1 MPRSF
6 NLEQFEKAKRKRTR
20 LSALLI
26 FILIPLTIM
35 FGYYFLGD
43 RKYILISILILV
55 YTMFP
60 FFMVFEK
67 RKPKARE
74 IVMIGM
80 LSALTVCGN
89 LLSVGVLPI
98 QMGTAMVI
106 ISGISFGPEA
116 GFLVG
121 ALARFISNF
130 FQGQGPWTP
139 WQMFCWGLLGFL
151 AGLVFNKVDLDKI
164 KSRDFKVIMGPVI
177 CVIFSMIIAYISY
190 LLFPGKDNTFFGW
203 RLYIFGVAGLIAG
216 VSLQHKRLPVDDL
229 TLTVFTFFTV
239 FILYGGI
246 MNICAMVTSAALPG
260 KEISLDAMKL
270 LYISGAPYDAVHA
283 ARAAICMFILGD
295 KMIRKLE
302 RVKIKYGFYR

>member
-6 NLEQFEKAKRKRTR
+6 NVEQFEKAKRKRTR

-26 FILIPLTIM
+26 FILIPLTII
-35 FGYYFLGD
+35 FGYFFLGD

-190 LLFPGKDNTFFGW
+190 LLFPGKDNTFFG
-203 RLYIFGVAGLIAG
+203 
-216 VSLQHKRLPVDDL
+216 
-229 TLTVFTFFTV
+229 
-239 FILYGGI
+239 
-246 MNICAMVTSAALPG
+246 
-260 KEISLDAMKL
+260 
-270 LYISGAPYDAVHA
+270 
-283 ARAAICMFILGD
+283 
-295 KMIRKLE
+295 
-302 RVKIKYGFYR
+302 

>member
-1 MPRSF
+1 MLKEAELDRFLDEFFDGTMPVQSEEK
-6 NLEQFEKAKRKRTR
+6 NTDESTEDLEEYTLPTDGLIIRQMKRDGKVSRRTWAALALMVIIVPVILYLSVRIFHGRRYMVCR
-20 LSALLI
+20 LIVVVAAML
-26 FILIPLTIM
+26 
-35 FGYYFLGD
+35 
-43 RKYILISILILV
+43 
-55 YTMFP
+55 P
-60 FFMVFEK
+60 FFMMFEG

-116 GFLVG
+116 GLLVG
-121 ALARFISNF
+121 AVARFISNF

-177 CVIFSMIIAYISY
+177 CVIFSMIIDYISS
-190 LLFPGKDNTFFGW
+190 LLFPGEDNTF
-203 RLYIFGVAGLIAG
+203 I
-216 VSLQHKRLPVDDL
+216 
-229 TLTVFTFFTV
+229 
-239 FILYGGI
+239 
-246 MNICAMVTSAALPG
+246 
-260 KEISLDAMKL
+260 
-270 LYISGAPYDAVHA
+270 
-283 ARAAICMFILGD
+283 
-295 KMIRKLE
+295 
-302 RVKIKYGFYR
+302 

>member
-26 FILIPLTIM
+26 FILIPLTII
-35 FGYYFLGD
+35 FGYFFLGD

-177 CVIFSMIIAYISY
+177 CVIFSMIFMVNIGKSKQKITLKIFAENKVSVLF
-190 LLFPGKDNTFFGW
+190 LLFRFAQKSKKS
-203 RLYIFGVAGLIAG
+203 GV
-216 VSLQHKRLPVDDL
+216 
-229 TLTVFTFFTV
+229 
-239 FILYGGI
+239 
-246 MNICAMVTSAALPG
+246 
-260 KEISLDAMKL
+260 
-270 LYISGAPYDAVHA
+270 
-283 ARAAICMFILGD
+283 
-295 KMIRKLE
+295 
-302 RVKIKYGFYR
+302 

>member
-1 MPRSF
+1 MPRPF

-55 YTMFP
+55 YTMLP

-89 LLSVGVLPI
+89 LLSVGILPI

-121 ALARFISNF
+121 ALARFICNF

-151 AGLVFNKVDLDKI
+151 AGLVFNKVDLDTI

-177 CVIFSMIIAYISY
+177 CIFFSIIIAYISY
-190 LLFPGKDNTFFGW
+190 LLFPGNDDTFFGW
-203 RLYIFGVAGLIAG
+203 RLYVFGVIGLIAG
-216 VSLQHKRLPVDDL
+216 VLLQHKRLPVDDV

>member
-6 NLEQFEKAKRKRTR
+6 NVEQFEKAKRKRTR

-35 FGYYFLGD
+35 FGYFFLGD

-190 LLFPGKDNTFFGW
+190 LLFPGNDDTFFGW
-203 RLYIFGVAGLIAG
+203 RLYVFGVIGLIAG
-216 VSLQHKRLPVDDL
+216 VLLQHKRLPVDDV

-283 ARAAICMFILGD
+283 ARAAICMFVLGD

>member
-6 NLEQFEKAKRKRTR
+6 NVEQFEKAKRKRTR

-26 FILIPLTIM
+26 FILIPLTII
-35 FGYYFLGD
+35 FGYFFLGD

-121 ALARFISNF
+121 ALARFICNF

-190 LLFPGKDNTFFGW
+190 LLFPGEDNTFFGW

-216 VSLQHKRLPVDDL
+216 VLLQHKRLPVDDL

>member
-6 NLEQFEKAKRKRTR
+6 NVEQFEKAKRKRTG

-26 FILIPLTIM
+26 FILIPLTII
-35 FGYYFLGD
+35 FGYFFLGD

-130 FQGQGPWTP
+130 FQ
-139 WQMFCWGLLGFL
+139 
-151 AGLVFNKVDLDKI
+151 
-164 KSRDFKVIMGPVI
+164 
-177 CVIFSMIIAYISY
+177 
-190 LLFPGKDNTFFGW
+190 
-203 RLYIFGVAGLIAG
+203 
-216 VSLQHKRLPVDDL
+216 
-229 TLTVFTFFTV
+229 
-239 FILYGGI
+239 
-246 MNICAMVTSAALPG
+246 NI
-260 KEISLDAMKL
+260 
-270 LYISGAPYDAVHA
+270 
-283 ARAAICMFILGD
+283 
-295 KMIRKLE
+295 
-302 RVKIKYGFYR
+302 

>member
-26 FILIPLTIM
+26 FILIPLTII
-35 FGYYFLGD
+35 FGYFFLGD

-190 LLFPGKDNTFFGW
+190 LLFPGEDNTFFGW